1 MVMTVMTFQAALMI
15 QAIVSDNTT
24 KATSISTVAVLVTMV
39 PMAPLGVVA
48 PEIVDVSPVQFMR
61 RLKKTE
67 Q

>member
-1 MVMTVMTFQAALMI
+1 MI